1 MKYYYRDKKIVVSE
15 VIPVNIVRMKN
26 GKAI

>member
-1 MKYYYRDKKIVVSE
+1 MKYYYRDKKIVVSG